1 MQYHSLLLGVDGG
14 LWVCGHGLRGR
25 LGAGSQDDCF
35 LPTRVRDFY
44 VEARKPRRPRRI
56 GNNGLPLCLGYGQH
70 DPLVTRTPY
79 WPTRQG
85 RLRVPAPRLPADME
99 RELAVYEEA
108 EVADLPALRRRL
120 GMRKRGR
127 LEIGDGK
134 GSSGSRR
141 SGGAGGE
148 EVKKADRQKADRS
161 KATRQKATRQE
172 ATRQKA
178 TRHEVDGDRKTKQ
191 ARRGDEQAGSED
203 EGEQGT
209 QGAAEDA
216 TTGEGGDKTGRKQEK
231 RDGRVKA
238 RLLRALDEVIE
249 QQAGEEA
256 CVEELL
262 WHVESRAHANLLLVR
277 LSRALPSC
285 VMTRVIGEAVLTR
298 VSIAF
303 RFPGRRRV
311 IAYSS
316 KQAGPSL
323 SRCPRSLFPS
333 VDPARVAQPVLQGE
347 RGAVNAPFPPRTA
360 LVLSAPPPFRLAS
373 FVPSPTAGASCQ
385 RRSC

>member
-1 MQYHSLLLGVDGG
+1 M
-14 LWVCGHGLRGR
+14 CGHGLRGR

-99 RELAVYEEA
+99 RQLAVYEEA

-148 EVKKADRQKADRS
+148 EVKKADRQKAYRS
-161 KATRQKATRQE
+161 K

-216 TTGEGGDKTGRKQEK
+216 TTGEGGDMTRRKQEK

-277 LSRALPSC
+277 LSRAALVRDDSSNW
-285 VMTRVIGEAVLTR
+285 R
-298 VSIAF
+298 SS
-303 RFPGRRRV
+303 
-311 IAYSS
+311 AYSS
-316 KQAGPSL
+316 KYRISVSRPAPSNCL
-323 SRCPRSLFPS
+323 L
-333 VDPARVAQPVLQGE
+333 E
-347 RGAVNAPFPPRTA
+347 
-360 LVLSAPPPFRLAS
+360 
-373 FVPSPTAGASCQ
+373 
-385 RRSC
+385 